1 MLAVP
6 PASELRREAAIL
18 REIAADDPAAVAL
31 CDAVEEIT
39 DAGGFVRHGPRETKP
54 RPLLPEWKKE
64 PSENP

>member
-31 CDAVEEIT
+31 CDAVEEI
-39 DAGGFVRHGPRETKP
+39 ARETKP

-64 PSENP
+64 PPENP